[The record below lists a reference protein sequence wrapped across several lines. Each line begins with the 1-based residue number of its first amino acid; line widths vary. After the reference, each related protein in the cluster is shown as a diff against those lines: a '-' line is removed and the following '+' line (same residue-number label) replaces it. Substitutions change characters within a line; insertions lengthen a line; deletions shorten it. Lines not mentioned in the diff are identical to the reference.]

1 MTSNPANLQ
10 LQDDH
15 SHDKPWANH
24 QESVCGADLEDP
36 QNEKKAAPQ
45 SETADWTGS
54 QKKSDPAEIRLVRKI
69 DFVMMPVL
77 WIMYWFNYLDRNA
90 ITVARLDNLEAELG
104 LSSTQYQT
112 CVSILFV
119 GYILGQVPSS
129 MSCPQLYPQTPP
141 YIYGY
146 TKHLPEKTCSSPASG
161 PPFSCPA
168 QCASGPL

>member
-10 LQDDH
+10 PQDDLDN
-15 SHDKPWANH
+15 DKPWTNH
-24 QESVCGADLEDP
+24 QESVSGADLEDP
-36 QNEKKAAPQ
+36 KNEKKVSQ
-45 SETADWTGS
+45 SERADWTGS
-54 QKKSDPAEIRLVRKI
+54 QRKTDPAEIRLVRKI

-119 GYILGQVPSS
+119 GYILGQIPSS
-129 MSCPQLYPQTPP
+129 MLCPQP
-141 YIYGY
+141 YTSTLTYIWILSIHPA
-146 TKHLPEKTCSSPASG
+146 KKTCSSPASG
-161 PPFSCPA
+161 PPSSCPA
-168 QCASGPL
+168 QCASGPS